1 MKVGKAIKLFQ
12 TMEIVSL
19 NTGNLTLEG
28 NTLKNRLAIGEKEK
42 AMFQE
47 QLDKER
53 DFLKGYKHNV
63 DIWKKNKEKVE
74 QKIKMFIKNSQDENE
89 ELKGSTTQMKSQ
101 VEKLQDLKQ
110 KAKIWETAKRKWI
123 EILFLHKKQQEA
135 LDSQVKALTK
145 EKKEKENVLTYL
157 ELINLKNVS
166 LLQFEKFRR
175 KIKKEE
181 KKKLMEKKEY

>member
-74 QKIKMFIKNSQDENE
+74 
-89 ELKGSTTQMKSQ
+89 
-101 VEKLQDLKQ
+101 
-110 KAKIWETAKRKWI
+110 
-123 EILFLHKKQQEA
+123 
-135 LDSQVKALTK
+135 
-145 EKKEKENVLTYL
+145 
-157 ELINLKNVS
+157 
-166 LLQFEKFRR
+166 
-175 KIKKEE
+175 
-181 KKKLMEKKEY
+181 

>member
-1 MKVGKAIKLFQ
+1 LEEVVAKVMKVGKAIKLFQ

-28 NTLKNRLAIGEKEK
+28 NTLKNRLVIGEKEK

-74 QKIKMFIKNSQDENE
+74 
-89 ELKGSTTQMKSQ
+89 
-101 VEKLQDLKQ
+101 
-110 KAKIWETAKRKWI
+110 
-123 EILFLHKKQQEA
+123 
-135 LDSQVKALTK
+135 
-145 EKKEKENVLTYL
+145 
-157 ELINLKNVS
+157 
-166 LLQFEKFRR
+166 
-175 KIKKEE
+175 
-181 KKKLMEKKEY
+181 

>member
-28 NTLKNRLAIGEKEK
+28 NTLKNRLVIGEKEK

-74 QKIKMFIKNSQDENE
+74 
-89 ELKGSTTQMKSQ
+89 
-101 VEKLQDLKQ
+101 
-110 KAKIWETAKRKWI
+110 
-123 EILFLHKKQQEA
+123 
-135 LDSQVKALTK
+135 
-145 EKKEKENVLTYL
+145 
-157 ELINLKNVS
+157 
-166 LLQFEKFRR
+166 
-175 KIKKEE
+175 
-181 KKKLMEKKEY
+181 

>member
-1 MKVGKAIKLFQ
+1 LEEVVAKVMKVGKAIKLFQ

-74 QKIKMFIKNSQDENE
+74 
-89 ELKGSTTQMKSQ
+89 
-101 VEKLQDLKQ
+101 
-110 KAKIWETAKRKWI
+110 
-123 EILFLHKKQQEA
+123 
-135 LDSQVKALTK
+135 
-145 EKKEKENVLTYL
+145 
-157 ELINLKNVS
+157 
-166 LLQFEKFRR
+166 
-175 KIKKEE
+175 
-181 KKKLMEKKEY
+181 